1 MRTTSPA
8 LDDSAGKP
16 EEKPTKVTDQ
26 SKDGTETSRKDDV
39 KSVDATIVPPT
50 AVADATTDAASKKRS
65 REDDDGVE
73 EQRNSK
79 KVDAKVEES

>member
-16 EEKPTKVTDQ
+16 EETPTKVNDQ
-26 SKDGTETSRKDDV
+26 SKDGTETSHKDDV
-39 KSVDATIVPPT
+39 KSVDVAIVQPT
-50 AVADATTDAASKKRS
+50 AVADATTDTASKKRA
-65 REDDDGVE
+65 REVDDGVE
-73 EQRNSK
+73 EQRKSK